1 VDDPPD
7 VRGAA
12 TVSQG
17 SKTALKGAHREA
29 GMVGRLICW
38 WKKKHLRGKFVRA
51 EDNGRV
57 KFFACPRCG
66 RETSYK
72 GKAA

>member
-1 VDDPPD
+1 MI
-7 VRGAA
+7 G
-12 TVSQG
+12 
-17 SKTALKGAHREA
+17 KLK
-29 GMVGRLICW
+29 CW
-38 WKKKHLRGKFVRA
+38 WKQKHVRGKYVRA

-72 GKAA
+72 APASSMPPFVGLGQQGVE